1 MISVRRE
8 RSLHL
13 MALDSTSGAGDLEGG
28 DRGSGGSAG
37 GERSSRSPRYSAEND
52 FG

>member
-28 DRGSGGSAG
+28 DRGAG
-37 GERSSRSPRYSAEND
+37 GERSSRSPRYTAEND